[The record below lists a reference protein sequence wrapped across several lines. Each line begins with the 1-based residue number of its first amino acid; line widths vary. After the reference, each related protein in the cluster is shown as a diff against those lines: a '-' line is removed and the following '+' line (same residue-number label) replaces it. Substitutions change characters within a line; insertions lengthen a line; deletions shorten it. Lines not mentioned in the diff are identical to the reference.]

1 MKNIALAT
9 AFVWLAG
16 LERVSS
22 AARIPAVRAWLLGH
36 QQALG
41 RWGRLVTDGR
51 DMGTVVFPGAG
62 TKVFLEADLPER
74 ARRRLRAQGIAEPDS
89 ETTAR
94 EAERLE
100 ARDQK
105 DRTRETAPLRAA
117 PDAVHLDTTGLDF
130 DAQVEAVVAL
140 AREADPD
147 AGSGE
152 MR

>member
-1 MKNIALAT
+1 LRTDLVT
-9 AFVWLAG
+9 A
-16 LERVSS
+16 RVSS
-22 AARIPAVRAWLLGH
+22 AARLPAVRNWLLGH
-36 QQALG
+36 QRALG
-41 RWGRLVTDGR
+41 RWGRLVADGR

-62 TKVFLEADLPER
+62 TKVFLEADLTER
-74 ARRRLRAQGIAEPDS
+74 ARRRLRDRGVAEPDP

-100 ARDQK
+100 ARDRK

-117 PDAVHLDTTGLDF
+117 PDAVRLDTTGLDF

-147 AGSGE
+147 AGSGQ